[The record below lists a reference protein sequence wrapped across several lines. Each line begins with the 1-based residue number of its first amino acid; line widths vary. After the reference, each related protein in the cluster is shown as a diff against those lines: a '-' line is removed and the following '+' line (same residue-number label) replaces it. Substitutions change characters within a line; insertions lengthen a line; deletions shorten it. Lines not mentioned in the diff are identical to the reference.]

1 MCDTQ
6 VRFNAVAVCEV
17 ARGPVLS
24 EALKRHLAFQIIY
37 QTYFYVNPYTAVSAM
52 SVREGS
58 PNVFLHRVYERIKPA
73 LMTHT
78 AETTLLNF

>member
-17 ARGPVLS
+17 AWGPVLS

-37 QTYFYVNPYTAVSAM
+37 QTYFYVPAM

-58 PNVFLHRVYERIKPA
+58 PNVFLHRVYKRIKPA
-73 LMTHT
+73 LMTHV
-78 AETTLLNF
+78 AETTLLNL